1 MMTFLCKQFEMK
13 SYIQIVYDMDVT
25 VPLQLNVLVQDF
37 SQPLSYISIQ
47 HPLPAL
53 FDCSAHI
60 TLGESAFLDKILVWI
75 IKVLS

>member
-1 MMTFLCKQFEMK
+1 MK

-47 HPLPAL
+47 HPLSAL